1 MASSP
6 ISLKLPPDLAETA
19 KLRAKQLRY
28 PSVNAYLKGLI
39 RYDALVQG
47 EPQITL
53 PIAALPGVEQ
63 DKMDAKL
70 LENTKRGVGER
81 GQFLKRLLIKGGK
94 AVASQPAQEPPAN
107 TGSSPSA

>member
-6 ISLKLPPDLAETA
+6 ISLKLAPDLAEAA
-19 KLRAKQLRY
+19 KLRAAQLKY

-47 EPQITL
+47 DHHITL
-53 PIAALPGVEQ
+53 PMAALSGPEQ
-63 DKMDAKL
+63 DKLDAKL
-70 LENTKRGVGER
+70 LENTRRGVGER
-81 GQFLKRLLIKGGK
+81 GQFLQRLIEKVK
-94 AVASQPAQEPPAN
+94 